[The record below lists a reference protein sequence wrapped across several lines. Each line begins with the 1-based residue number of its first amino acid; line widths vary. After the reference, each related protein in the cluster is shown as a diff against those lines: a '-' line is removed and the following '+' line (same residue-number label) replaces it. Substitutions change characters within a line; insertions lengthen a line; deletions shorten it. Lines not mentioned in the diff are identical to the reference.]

1 MAVGSDALC
10 STVGGSA
17 LFDMSGNVAEWTSQ
31 QSGMIGS
38 KRIFILRGG
47 SFNNYE
53 PALRCDSSLLAFA
66 EDYSFL
72 DAGFRC
78 CSICAAGSAECQGA
92 CVDLASSN
100 SHCGGCG
107 QGCTGG
113 TTCRNGVCQ

>member
-1 MAVGSDALC
+1 MCTTPARP
-10 STVGGSA
+10 T

-31 QSGMIGS
+31 QSGMVGT

-78 CSICAAGSAECQGA
+78 CSTLRPRPGRVQGA
-92 CVDLASSN
+92 CVNLAASN
-100 SHCGGCG
+100 SHCGACG
-107 QGCTGG
+107 RPARGG